1 MTMKTMKL
9 LTFTLTIAILTSC
22 RLDTS
27 NKESTNSSST
37 STKKKV
43 ENVQIKKEHSNAW
56 AVTGMIRNNSSL
68 EIKGAVK
75 IKFLNSRG
83 DVVHN
88 TRAKVNDGDPI
99 KPGQA
104 GNFEYFTDPDK
115 FDDVTDF
122 DVKFYER

>member
-1 MTMKTMKL
+1 MKIMKL
-9 LTFTLTIAILTSC
+9 LTFTLIIVILTSC
-22 RLDTS
+22 GLETS
-27 NKESTNSSST
+27 NKGSTSIT
-37 STKKKV
+37 STKTKV

-56 AVTGMIRNNSSL
+56 AVTGMIRNNSSS

-75 IKFLNSRG
+75 IKFLNSNG

-88 TRAKVNDGDPI
+88 NRAKVNDGDPM

-115 FDDVTDF
+115 FYDVTDF
-122 DVKFYER
+122 DVEFYER